1 MQQPCYML
9 VIHADEVINKIKKQ
23 KNLLVMKK
31 FSIFSTILAAFALAA
46 MSFTTPVEDMVE
58 ALAVNVQKS
67 NVVWKGYKVTGSH
80 YGNVKLKTSKLN
92 MENGKLTGG
101 SFEIDMN
108 SITCDDLKGDSNGKL
123 VGHLKSD
130 DFFGAATHPTAK
142 FVITQAIP
150 YGTPGTYKIVGNL
163 TIKETTKQIKFQ
175 ANVTEEEGSTVAVAE
190 MKVDRSDFDVRF
202 GSGSFFDNLG
212 DKTIYD
218 EFDLQVKLV
227 AGK

>member
-1 MQQPCYML
+1 
-9 VIHADEVINKIKKQ
+9 
-23 KNLLVMKK
+23 MKK
-31 FSIFSTILAAFALAA
+31 FSIYSTILAAFALVA
-46 MSFTTPVEDMVE
+46 MSFTTP
-58 ALAVNVQKS
+58 ANNGQQTLAVDVQKS
-67 NVVWKGYKVTGSH
+67 NIVWKGYKVTGSH
-80 YGNVKLKTSKLN
+80 YGNVKVKSGKLN
-92 MENGKLTGG
+92 IEDGKLTGG

-130 DFFGAATHPTAK
+130 DFFGAEKFPTAK

-150 YGTPGTYKIVGNL
+150 YGTPGSYKIVGNL
-163 TIKETTKQIKFQ
+163 TIKETTKQIKFM
-175 ANVTEEEGSTVAVAE
+175 ANVVGENGMMTASADI
-190 MKVDRSDFDVRF
+190 KVDRSDFNVRF

-227 AGK
+227 TGK

>member
-1 MQQPCYML
+1 
-9 VIHADEVINKIKKQ
+9 
-23 KNLLVMKK
+23 MKK
-31 FSIFSTILAAFALAA
+31 FGFYSALFAALALVT
-46 MSFTTPVEDMVE
+46 MSFTAPANQNPQ
-58 ALAVNVQKS
+58 ALTVDVQKS
-67 NVVWKGYKVTGSH
+67 NIVWKGYKVTGSH
-80 YGNVKLKTSKLN
+80 YGNVKIKSGSLN
-92 MENGKLTGG
+92 MEDGKLTGG

-130 DFFGAATHPTAK
+130 DFFGVAKYPTAK

-150 YGTPGTYKIVGNL
+150 YGTPGSYKLVGNL
-163 TIKETTKQIKFQ
+163 TIKETTKQVKFM
-175 ANVTEEEGSTVAVAE
+175 ADVVGENGMITASADI
-190 MKVDRSDFDVRF
+190 KVDRSDYDVRF

-227 AGK
+227 AANGK